1 MKPIQYPGNGNGFI
15 SEFHRMREGPSCFV
29 VYYKGQAQVRIEPK
43 DAWRI
48 LGAAK
53 FTDKSKEFKEWC
65 LEMHQKYVLDK
76 QDKSE
81 GRADTSFASEVQQEQ
96 ELEPNDQTRMVT

>member
-1 MKPIQYPGNGNGFI
+1 MKPISYPGNGNGFI
-15 SEFHRMREGPSCFV
+15 CEFHRMREGPSCFTV
-29 VYYKGQAQVRIEPK
+29 FYKHQAHVRIDPR
-43 DAWRI
+43 DAWRT

-53 FTDKSKEFKEWC
+53 FTDASKAFKEWAI
-65 LEMHQKYVLDK
+65 ETHQKYVLDK
-76 QDKSE
+76 QEKTE